1 MLEMKFS
8 NFHVEK
14 WELKFRNTPTSD
26 FKVKLT
32 VLLAGDSKVLGF
44 VVQLLKYI
52 NKQKHSSRWYQ
63 GKGDSSLISNDS
75 FSGEVFFWFSVF
87 IELMF

>member
-1 MLEMKFS
+1 MKFS

-14 WELKFRNTPTSD
+14 WELKFRNTSTSD

-44 VVQLLKYI
+44 VVQLLKHI
-52 NKQKHSSRWYQ
+52 NKQKHSSR
-63 GKGDSSLISNDS
+63 
-75 FSGEVFFWFSVF
+75 
-87 IELMF
+87 